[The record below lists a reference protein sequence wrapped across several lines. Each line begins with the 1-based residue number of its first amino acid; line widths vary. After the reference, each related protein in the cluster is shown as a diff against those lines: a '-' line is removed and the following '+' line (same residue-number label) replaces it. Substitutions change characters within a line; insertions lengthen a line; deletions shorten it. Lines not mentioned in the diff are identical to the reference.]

1 MAFSKTMKSSEG
13 KVAIGIIVDII
24 IFLMVVIPIIVLDIV
39 GVPYERGFFC
49 DDATIRYPYKYP
61 IIPTLFLVL
70 FFLLVPIIVVALI
83 EFMHVKECY
92 NVLTKKKRFSKWFWS
107 FYRFLRAFL
116 FGFAIS
122 LLVVQI
128 FKFTLGALRPHFLD
142 VCNPEVDCN
151 GGNDSYIPGDVCNP
165 ESDEDDAFV
174 RDARLSFM
182 SAHASVS
189 AFCMFFLIFYL
200 QYRLLIQRYT
210 LVRPFLQYIC
220 LVLTILVS
228 LSRISDH
235 HHHWSDVLAG
245 FLNGLIFAILC
256 AFVLL
261 KLRKKKMVNIRVCNS
276 RKKSCIKD
284 NK

>member
-1 MAFSKTMKSSEG
+1 MKL
-13 KVAIGIIVDII
+13 KKMQ
-24 IFLMVVIPIIVLDIV
+24 IFDNS
-39 GVPYERGFFC
+39 FC
-49 DDATIRYPYKYP
+49 KP
-61 IIPTLFLVL
+61 
-70 FFLLVPIIVVALI
+70 VALI
-83 EFMHVKECY
+83 EFMHVRESY
-92 NVLTKKKRFSKWFWS
+92 QVLTKKKRFSKWFWS
-107 FYRFLRAFL
+107 YYRFLRAFL

-122 LLVVQI
+122 LLVVEI

-142 VCNPEVDCN
+142 VCNAEVDCN
-151 GGNDSYIPGDVCNP
+151 GGNDSYITDDVCNP
-165 ESDEDDAFV
+165 ESDEDDA
-174 RDARLSFM
+174 M
-182 SAHASVS
+182 
-189 AFCMFFLIFYL
+189 FYL

-220 LVLTILVS
+220 LVLAILVS

-235 HHHWSDVLAG
+235 HHHWPDVLAG

-276 RKKSCIKD
+276 QY